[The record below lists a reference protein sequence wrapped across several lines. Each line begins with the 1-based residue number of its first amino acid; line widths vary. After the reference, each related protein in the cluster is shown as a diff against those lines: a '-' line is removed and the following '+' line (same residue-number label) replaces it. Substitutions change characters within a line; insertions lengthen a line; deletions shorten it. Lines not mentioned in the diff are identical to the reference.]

1 MRSGRPEEGEF
12 ASYAAEDIAH
22 VAGDDVVT
30 ALQAVAAETAA
41 LFATVPENVP
51 AYAPGKWTLKEV
63 LGHLI
68 DDERIFAYRALCLAR
83 NETLPLPGFDENR
96 YVAATRFEERSL
108 AALLRDYRAVREA
121 TIAFFESLTEEEWLR
136 TGIVNGYSASVRG
149 LGFHLVGHELHHLRV
164 IRERYLNVQQKI
176 DRGLEASERDDFIS
190 DEEVERRISRCSDE

>member
-30 ALQAVAAETAA
+30 ALEAVAAETAA

-63 LGHLI
+63 IGHLI

-83 NETLPLPGFDENR
+83 KETLPLPGFDENR

-108 AALLRDYRAVREA
+108 TSLLRDYRAVREA

-164 IRERYLNVQQKI
+164 IRERYL
-176 DRGLEASERDDFIS
+176 RG
-190 DEEVERRISRCSDE
+190 VESGQ